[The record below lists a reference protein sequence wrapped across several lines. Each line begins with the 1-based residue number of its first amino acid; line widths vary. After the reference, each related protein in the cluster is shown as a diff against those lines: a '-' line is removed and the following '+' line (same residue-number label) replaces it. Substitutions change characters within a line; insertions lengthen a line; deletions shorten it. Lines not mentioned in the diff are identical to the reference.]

1 MPKADFP
8 GLILP
13 YRGRLPAI
21 SPDAFIAPNAVV
33 IGDVVIGPET
43 GVWFGCVVRGD
54 MNEIRIGARTNIQDG
69 TVIHVDSQTYGAF
82 IGSDVTIGHMCLIH
96 ACTLEDGS
104 FVGMHATVMDGAVVE
119 RGAMVAAGAVVTPEK
134 RVPSGQLWGGDAG
147 QVLARHQGA
156 GPRDDGS
163 HPARLRRARRARIGK
178 RGWHCRAVTRS
189 PNKSVQGLSKGVGH
203 QHQLFDGRRP
213 QHQLFDGR
221 RPSSGPPG
229 GGGASRPSLH
239 AGRTATCLALP

>member
-134 RVPSGQLWGGDAG
+134 RVPSGQLWAG
-147 QVLARHQGA
+147 TPAKYWRDIKEQDREMMDRIPPGYVELARAYRQA
-156 GPRDDGS
+156 G
-163 HPARLRRARRARIGK
+163 
-178 RGWHCRAVTRS
+178 
-189 PNKSVQGLSKGVGH
+189 
-203 QHQLFDGRRP
+203 
-213 QHQLFDGR
+213 
-221 RPSSGPPG
+221 
-229 GGGASRPSLH
+229 
-239 AGRTATCLALP
+239 LALPSGDTEPE